1 MFHQNYEKDKF
12 KKLIELNQNNKTK
25 NDKITYNN
33 YKIIINFDIYITIV
47 KY

>member
-25 NDKITYNN
+25 KDKITYNN
-33 YKIIINFDIYITIV
+33 YKINNDYD
-47 KY
+47 

>member
-33 YKIIINFDIYITIV
+33 YKINNDYD
-47 KY
+47 

>member
-25 NDKITYNN
+25 NDKITYN
-33 YKIIINFDIYITIV
+33 K
-47 KY
+47 

>member
-25 NDKITYNN
+25 NDKINN
-33 YKIIINFDIYITIV
+33 DYD
-47 KY
+47 